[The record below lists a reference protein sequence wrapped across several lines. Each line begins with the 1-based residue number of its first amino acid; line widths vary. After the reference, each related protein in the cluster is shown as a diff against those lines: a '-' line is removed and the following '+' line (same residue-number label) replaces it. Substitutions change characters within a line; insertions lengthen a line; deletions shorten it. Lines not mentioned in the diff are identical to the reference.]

1 MSTILETTF
10 TPADFNALRERDLS
24 EATCV
29 VFDILRAT
37 TSMNMALGNGAEVI
51 IPVATIDDAL
61 SIRRERPEVLLA
73 GEREGV
79 RITAEVSGG
88 VDFDLG
94 NSPREYTAEA
104 VAGKTIVSTTTN
116 GTRALRACVGAK
128 HVLIASLQNLR
139 TIANWI
145 EANEVRHLILVC
157 AGTEEEASYE
167 DTIGAGA
174 LADMLTPLFVGGHV
188 SDAAEMA
195 RQTYRIMQRDL
206 YSAMQYAR
214 NGRRLL
220 SMPDL
225 KEDVRFCVQRE
236 TLTHVAAMNEAGE
249 IRVISQTDA

>member
-1 MSTILETTF
+1 MKTVLETTF
-10 TPADFNALRERDLS
+10 TPADFETLRARELGG
-24 EATCV
+24 ATCV

-37 TSMNMALGNGAEVI
+37 TSMNAALANGAEAI
-51 IPVATIDDAL
+51 IPVAAIEDAL
-61 SIRRERPEVLLA
+61 AVRRDRPEVLLA
-73 GEREGV
+73 GERNGL

-88 VDFDLG
+88 VEFDLG
-94 NSPREYTAEA
+94 NSPREYTRDVVE
-104 VAGKTIVSTTTN
+104 GRTIVSTTTN

-128 HVLIASLQNLR
+128 QVLIASLQNLR
-139 TIANWI
+139 SVARWI
-145 EANEVRHLILVC
+145 EEKEVRHLILVC

-167 DTIGAGA
+167 DMIGAGA
-174 LADMLTPLFVGGHV
+174 LADMLTPLFVTGHV

-220 SMPDL
+220 SIPEL

-236 TLTHVAAMNEAGE
+236 TLTLVAGMNAAGE
-249 IRVISQTDA
+249 VRVLEQAAT

>member
-1 MSTILETTF
+1 MNTILETTF
-10 TPADFNALRERDLS
+10 TPADFNALRDRDLS

-37 TSMNMALGNGAEVI
+37 TSMNTALGNGAEAI
-51 IPVATIDDAL
+51 IPVAAIEDAL
-61 SIRRERPEVLLA
+61 AIRRERPDVLLA

-88 VDFDLG
+88 VEFDLG

-104 VAGKTIVSTTTN
+104 VSGRTIVSTTTN
-116 GTRALRACVGAK
+116 GTRALRACVGAR

-139 TIANWI
+139 SVANWI
-145 EANEVRHLILVC
+145 EANGVGHLILVC
-157 AGTEEEASYE
+157 AGTEEEAAYE
-167 DTIGAGA
+167 DMIGAGA
-174 LADMLTPLFVGGHV
+174 LADMLTPVFVAGHV

-220 SMPDL
+220 AMPDL

-236 TLTHVAAMNEAGE
+236 TLTHVAGMNEAGE
-249 IRVISQTDA
+249 VRVLG